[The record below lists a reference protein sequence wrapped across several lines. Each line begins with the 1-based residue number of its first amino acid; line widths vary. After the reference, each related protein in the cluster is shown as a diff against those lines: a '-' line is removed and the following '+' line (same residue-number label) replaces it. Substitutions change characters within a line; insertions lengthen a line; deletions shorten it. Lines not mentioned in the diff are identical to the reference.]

1 MYKVFMKIFI
11 LITFHPFHP
20 NISPGFLCFQYIHCK
35 WESQPNDLLS
45 KSTDSFPYGM
55 RESRSVGIRSTGKQ
69 WFIYVLFS
77 ITLFDIK
84 FTYSICFLF
93 SKYATISIYL
103 SAILSSVNDILI
115 FQEGCWIVS
124 SVAWRNM
131 NFLLSSNSLICFSI
145 VALLYESICFRL
157 SFT

>member
-1 MYKVFMKIFI
+1 MCKVFMKIFI
-11 LITFHPFHP
+11 LITFHPFQP
-20 NISPGFLCFQYIHCK
+20 NISPGFLCFLYTRCT

-45 KSTDSFPYGM
+45 KSTDTFPYGM

-84 FTYSICFLF
+84 FTFSICFLF

-103 SAILSSVNDILI
+103 SAILSSVNILI
-115 FQEGCWIVS
+115 FQEGCWIVT

-131 NFLLSSNSLICFSI
+131 NFLVSSNSLICCSI

-157 SFT
+157 CFT

>member
-20 NISPGFLCFQYIHCK
+20 NISPGFLCFQYIRCK

-55 RESRSVGIRSTGKQ
+55 RESRSVGIRCTGKQ

-84 FTYSICFLF
+84 FTFSICFLF

-131 NFLLSSNSLICFSI
+131 NFLVSSNSLICCSI

-157 SFT
+157 CFT

>member
-1 MYKVFMKIFI
+1 MKIFI

-20 NISPGFLCFQYIHCK
+20 NISPAFLCFQYIRCK

-84 FTYSICFLF
+84 FTFSICFLF

-131 NFLLSSNSLICFSI
+131 NFLDSSNSLICCSI

-157 SFT
+157 CFT

>member
-1 MYKVFMKIFI
+1 MCKVFMKIFI
-11 LITFHPFHP
+11 LITFHPFQP
-20 NISPGFLCFQYIHCK
+20 NISPGFLCFLYTRCT

-45 KSTDSFPYGM
+45 KSTDTFPYGM

-84 FTYSICFLF
+84 FTFSIC
-93 SKYATISIYL
+93 L
-103 SAILSSVNDILI
+103 SAILSSVNILI
-115 FQEGCWIVS
+115 FQEGCWIVT

-131 NFLLSSNSLICFSI
+131 NFLVSSNSLICCSI

-157 SFT
+157 CFT